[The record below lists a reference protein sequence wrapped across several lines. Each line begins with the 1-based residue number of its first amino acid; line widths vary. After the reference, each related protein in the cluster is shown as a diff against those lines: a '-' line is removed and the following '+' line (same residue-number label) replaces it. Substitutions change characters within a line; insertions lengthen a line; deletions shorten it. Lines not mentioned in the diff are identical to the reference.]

1 MEQLYNFH
9 KNAPAGYAHCFRT
22 DCTSAATCLRAL
34 AGHDLGEDV
43 PTVCAVNP
51 KLADPAGSGKC
62 PFFREAKTV
71 SVAYGFMHAL
81 SMVPSGQIASVR
93 AAISRLGCD
102 RMYYFLRRGEKPMFP
117 DKQKQIADILAAHGA
132 PIPVK
137 FDRYEQQID
146 WRI

>member
-1 MEQLYNFH
+1 
-9 KNAPAGYAHCFRT
+9 
-22 DCTSAATCLRAL
+22 
-34 AGHDLGEDV
+34 
-43 PTVCAVNP
+43 
-51 KLADPAGSGKC
+51 
-62 PFFREAKTV
+62 
-71 SVAYGFMHAL
+71 MHAL

-132 PIPVK
+132 PTPVK